1 MPDFL
6 VVVFDNS
13 EWKSKSLEKL
23 GISEKRSVINPT
35 MVLDKNNKK
44 LRLLNMNIFS
54 YITIYFYHIIK
65 ILVLFKSER
74 LFFIHC
80 F

>member
-1 MPDFL
+1 
-6 VVVFDNS
+6 VVEFDNS

-44 LRLLNMNIFS
+44 DAEK
-54 YITIYFYHIIK
+54 T
-65 ILVLFKSER
+65 
-74 LFFIHC
+74 
-80 F
+80 